1 MRGFFHLLYHQFAW
15 TYDFVSGVVSI
26 GMWQSWITAMLPF
39 LEGPNILEL
48 GPGPGH
54 LQLALARRGLISFG
68 LDASPQMTRM
78 AALRLLK
85 QKEKP
90 RIINGYAQFMP
101 FQDAAFHQVLAT
113 FPTDYIFMPDTIAE
127 IDRVLVPGGSCLI
140 LPAAWITATQFP
152 FRWAARLFELTGQV
166 PDTLPDWSDPFERN
180 GFFTTLIPVELER
193 SRLIILRARKRNA

>member
-1 MRGFFHLLYHQFAW
+1 MRSDLPSPILKLRSALMRGFFHLLYHQFAW

-78 AALRLLK
+78 AALRLLNK
-85 QKEKP
+85 KKS
-90 RIINGYAQFMP
+90 
-101 FQDAAFHQVLAT
+101 
-113 FPTDYIFMPDTIAE
+113 
-127 IDRVLVPGGSCLI
+127 PG
-140 LPAAWITATQFP
+140 
-152 FRWAARLFELTGQV
+152 
-166 PDTLPDWSDPFERN
+166 
-180 GFFTTLIPVELER
+180 
-193 SRLIILRARKRNA
+193 

>member
-1 MRGFFHLLYHQFAW
+1 
-15 TYDFVSGVVSI
+15 
-26 GMWQSWITAMLPF
+26 
-39 LEGPNILEL
+39 
-48 GPGPGH
+48 
-54 LQLALARRGLISFG
+54 
-68 LDASPQMTRM
+68 
-78 AALRLLK
+78 
-85 QKEKP
+85 
-90 RIINGYAQFMP
+90 MP